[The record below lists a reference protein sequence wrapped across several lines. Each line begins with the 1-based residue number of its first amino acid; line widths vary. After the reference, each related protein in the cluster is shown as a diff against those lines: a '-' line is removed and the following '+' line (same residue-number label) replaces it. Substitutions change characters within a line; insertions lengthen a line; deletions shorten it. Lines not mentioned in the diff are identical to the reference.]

1 VAGDEGEEVNP
12 AGGMLGC
19 TATGSGHAR
28 PYPLLLTRG
37 GSGSALDLAGVERTR
52 ELREDRGEGRAMPTH
67 RRPLSPRPPPD
78 TVITRER
85 GRGRCCSVEREIEQ
99 ESAGGC

>member
-52 ELREDRGEGRAMPTH
+52 ELREDRGEGRAMPTN

-78 TVITRER
+78 TVTGER
-85 GRGRCCSVEREIEQ
+85 GRGRCCSVEREREQ
-99 ESAGGC
+99 EAAGGC